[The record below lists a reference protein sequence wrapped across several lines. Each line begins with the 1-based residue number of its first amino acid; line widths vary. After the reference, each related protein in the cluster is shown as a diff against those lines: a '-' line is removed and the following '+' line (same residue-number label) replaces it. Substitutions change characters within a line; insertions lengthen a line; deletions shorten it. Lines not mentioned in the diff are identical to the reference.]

1 MKQMLNTFCRIE
13 SDQKTFDYLSQYLD
27 FLSELIYDKNYIKNG
42 NPFLL
47 LDNKIQEFEI
57 QQHLNNHGMD
67 CNQTNIANNEII
79 SWINQNGKPF
89 RSYISSIKMLAI
101 MAFSKGI
108 LKGEMLNQ
116 DMFQKLCDIY
126 NQLKDKILNHL

>member
-1 MKQMLNTFCRIE
+1 MFNTFCRIE
-13 SDQKTFDYLSQYLD
+13 SDQKTYDYLSQYLD
-27 FLSELIYDKNYIKNG
+27 FLSELICDEKYKKNG

-47 LDNKIQEFEI
+47 LDNKIQEYEI
-57 QQHLNNHGMD
+57 QQHLTNHGMD

-108 LKGEMLNQ
+108 SKGEMLNQ
-116 DMFQKLCDIY
+116 EMFYKLCKIY